1 MAFKHTQMTNLILG
15 KTLYAATSRF
25 ANERVK
31 FEIILLKLTPVI
43 RIRLRASISIRQ
55 IVPWMSIFHH
65 QLEKAVFCLK
75 LLREEYF
82 VSKPLYLVL
91 KYLFGIIFHNT
102 LDIVMRTGV
111 EDSYLSLKSEIRR
124 MWSAQCKQISRQGQ
138 FWILVEKSTHKW
150 LLNLSLRAWIV
161 CFTLIDFVRYR
172 WEWEQKLHFWD
183 FLP

>member
-1 MAFKHTQMTNLILG
+1 
-15 KTLYAATSRF
+15 
-25 ANERVK
+25 
-31 FEIILLKLTPVI
+31 
-43 RIRLRASISIRQ
+43 
-55 IVPWMSIFHH
+55 MSIFHN

-91 KYLFGIIFHNT
+91 KFLFGIIFHNT

-161 CFTLIDFVRYR
+161 CFTLISVL
-172 WEWEQKLHFWD
+172 LHFLFLTD
-183 FLP
+183 FSSKIHIMTSKTRHFVNITSKNSVFMSRKTPILLT